1 MSSRNIIN
9 YAQKNDR
16 IESKT
21 EENINNNNSKSKN
34 VVLPFPK
41 LYLWHSNKLCIK
53 DNLPEEKSK
62 MDTIEEEE
70 MPSALRLATNTSV
83 SLCYR
88 QVFNYFASIFFTEE
102 KKKEREVIIVKNK
115 RPCITKILFW
125 KKRKYILQNEL
136 QKDVNFYIFISKIDL
151 DIQDEKHYLILQ
163 NILYSLTQNEDINI
177 DELYI
182 KSFYQSLRNITKRNM
197 TIFSLLF
204 ILRIIEKHPSYTKN
218 WFSINKDKEQNNQI
232 KNYIAFLDILAY
244 IVINILREDVLN
256 NILIKRKNVSQTIKE
271 FFFGLIYTCD
281 NEYKNDKL
289 YINDSLNEKLFN
301 KIMEICKTK
310 PIVVISKY
318 KMFNDKFPEIRSLSS
333 SNFDY

>member
-53 DNLPEEKSK
+53 DNLPEEKSQ
-62 MDTIEEEE
+62 MDTIEEE

-182 KSFYQSLRNITKRNM
+182 KSFYQSLRNITKRNL

-310 PIVVISKY
+310 PIVVIYKY

>member
-53 DNLPEEKSK
+53 DNLPEEKSQ
-62 MDTIEEEE
+62 MDTIEEE

-102 KKKEREVIIVKNK
+102 KKKEREVIIVNNK

-182 KSFYQSLRNITKRNM
+182 KSFYQSLRNITKRNL

-218 WFSINKDKEQNNQI
+218 WFSINKDKEQNNQ
-232 KNYIAFLDILAY
+232 Y
-244 IVINILREDVLN
+244 
-256 NILIKRKNVSQTIKE
+256 IKRRCFE
-271 FFFGLIYTCD
+271 
-281 NEYKNDKL
+281 
-289 YINDSLNEKLFN
+289 
-301 KIMEICKTK
+301 
-310 PIVVISKY
+310 
-318 KMFNDKFPEIRSLSS
+318 
-333 SNFDY
+333 

>member
-53 DNLPEEKSK
+53 DNLPEEKSQ

-102 KKKEREVIIVKNK
+102 KKKKREVIIVKNK

-204 ILRIIEKHPSYTKN
+204 ILRIIEKHPSYTNN

-232 KNYIAFLDILAY
+232 KNYIAFFDILAY

-318 KMFNDKFPEIRSLSS
+318 KMFNDKFPEMRSLSS

>member
-53 DNLPEEKSK
+53 DNLPEEKSQ
-62 MDTIEEEE
+62 MDTIEEE

-182 KSFYQSLRNITKRNM
+182 KSFYQSLRNITKRNL

-301 KIMEICKTK
+301 KIMEICGTK
-310 PIVVISKY
+310 PIVVIYKY